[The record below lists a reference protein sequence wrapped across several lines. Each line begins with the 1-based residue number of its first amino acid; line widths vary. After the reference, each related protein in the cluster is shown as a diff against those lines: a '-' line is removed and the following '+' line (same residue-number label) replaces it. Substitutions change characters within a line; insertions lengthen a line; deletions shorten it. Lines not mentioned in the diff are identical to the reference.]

1 MKQMNLEQKWGTE
14 FQEGGEL
21 NIKDPFQRRD
31 MRAELPGED
40 CC

>member
-1 MKQMNLEQKWGTE
+1 MKQMNLEQKCTE

-21 NIKDPFQRRD
+21 NIKDPFQRRG
-31 MRAELPGED
+31 MKAELPGED